1 MKNKFKTFLFL
12 INIFFLDV
20 CILNANEQFNFDVTE
35 IEIIEDGNKFI
46 GKKRGLI
53 TTEDGVKI
61 NANEF
66 EYNKLTNILELKG
79 NVIIDDKNKNLK
91 IFSEKI
97 L

>member
-1 MKNKFKTFLFL
+1 MKNKLKTFLFL
-12 INIFFLDV
+12 INIFFLNTY
-20 CILNANEQFNFDVTE
+20 ILNAIEQFNFDVTE

-53 TTEDGVKI
+53 TTEDDIKI
-61 NANEF
+61 KADEF

-91 IFSEKI
+91 IFF
-97 L
+97 